1 MKKFLLIVSIIEFV
15 CLLFFFDYKK
25 IYSSKRM
32 SGFMY
37 YCSDYGTWLVC
48 DRILDFTYEDVY
60 AFEEELYDKI
70 KKSGEL
76 PEDLDFKVLVDLD
89 VCGTE
94 CTVYIVSDL
103 RCDSNERI
111 RDIIYDMRNRFYDE
125 HSKGDF

>member
-48 DRILDFTYEDVY
+48 DRILDFTHEDVY

>member
-76 PEDLDFKVLVDLD
+76 PEDLNFKVLVDLD

-94 CTVYIVSDL
+94 CTVYIVSNL